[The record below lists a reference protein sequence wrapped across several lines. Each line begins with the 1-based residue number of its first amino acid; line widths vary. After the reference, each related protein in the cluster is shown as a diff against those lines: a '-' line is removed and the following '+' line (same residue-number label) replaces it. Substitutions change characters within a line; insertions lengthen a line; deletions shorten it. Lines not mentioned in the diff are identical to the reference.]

1 MIAPRPAKSDRLLNA
16 LSDYERIFIVTHDN
30 PDPDAVAT
38 GWAVWLMIKERLG
51 KDVRLVG
58 GGFISRAENRHM
70 VKLLEPP
77 IELLGD
83 LACPADAAVVLVD
96 CQPGNQDYLFCE
108 EDVNLVGVIDHH
120 SGRRRRKRPPF
131 WDVRPR
137 VAASASIAAS
147 YLREQKLDPGTRLAT
162 ALLFA
167 IRTET
172 QGTETH
178 YSRLDRRV
186 LPWLAERSDPSRL
199 AEIENA
205 PLPPQYY
212 SDLVLALQN
221 TFLYDDAAFCL
232 LPRASGP
239 EIVGEVADLLI
250 RCQSIGRVLCG
261 AAVAGD
267 LLLSFRTDIAG
278 EDAAM
283 LAQKTLTGIGRG
295 GGHRRRAGGKVPNIG
310 PKITEDL
317 EDDLRNRW
325 LATCGVDRQRGTR
338 LVALRE
344 IVENL

>member
-1 MIAPRPAKSDRLLNA
+1 MSASRPTKSDRLRKV
-16 LSDYERIFIVTHDN
+16 LSEYERVLVVTHDN

-38 GWAVWLMIKERLG
+38 GWAVWLMVKERLG
-51 KDVRLVG
+51 KNVRLVG

-83 LACPADAAVVLVD
+83 VVCPADAAVVLVD

-108 EDVNLVGVIDHH
+108 ADVNLVGVIDHH
-120 SGRRRRKRPPF
+120 AGRRRRKRPAF

-147 YLREQKLDPGTRLAT
+147 YLREQKLDPSARLAT

-172 QGTETH
+172 QGSETH
-178 YSRLDRRV
+178 YSRLDRAV

-199 AEIENA
+199 AEIESA
-205 PLPPQYY
+205 PLSPEYY

-221 TFLYDDAAFCL
+221 TFLYDDTAFCL

-250 RCQSIGRVLCG
+250 RCESIRRVLCG
-261 AAVAGD
+261 AGVGGD
-267 LLLSFRTDIAG
+267 LLLSFRTDHEN
-278 EDAAM
+278 EDAAV
-283 LAQKTLTGIGRG
+283 LAQKTLAGIGRG
-295 GGHRRRAGGKVPNIG
+295 GGHRHRAGGKIPDIG

-317 EDDLRNRW
+317 QDDLRNRW

-338 LVALRE
+338 LVPLRE